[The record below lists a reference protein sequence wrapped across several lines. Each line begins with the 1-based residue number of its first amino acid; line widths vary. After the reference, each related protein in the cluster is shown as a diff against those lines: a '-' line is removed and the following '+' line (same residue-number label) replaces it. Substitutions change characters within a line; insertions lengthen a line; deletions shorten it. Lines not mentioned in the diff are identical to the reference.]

1 MKTQYNTWNKNLWK
15 HTLSNESGF
24 SLIEIMIVVMI
35 MGILIGLVG
44 PKVMSSFSRAKVDTT
59 RVQMKQIA
67 TTLKNYRLDCNLYPT
82 TDQGLDALVTKPT
95 GGTDCKN
102 YAPGGYMNKLPKDGW
117 DKDFLYSS
125 DGTTFEIKS
134 YGADMKEGGKDYDAD
149 IIVTDTD

>member
-1 MKTQYNTWNKNLWK
+1 MKQQNQHRAHRLLT
-15 HTLSNESGF
+15 NEAGF

-44 PKVMSSFSRAKVDTT
+44 PKVMSSFARAKADTT
-59 RVQMKQIA
+59 KVQMKQIA

-82 TDQGLDALVTKPT
+82 TDQGLEALLAAPT
-95 GGTDCKN
+95 TGNTCRN
-102 YAPGGYMNKLPKDGW
+102 FAPGGYMNKLPKDAW

-134 YGADMKEGGKDYDAD
+134 LGADMKEGGKDYDAD

>member
-1 MKTQYNTWNKNLWK
+1 MKTTTHHHHAKALRNRFLN
-15 HTLSNESGF
+15 NEAGF

-59 RVQMKQIA
+59 KVQMKQVA
-67 TTLKNYRLDCNLYPT
+67 TTLKNYRLDCNLYPS
-82 TDQGLDALVTKPT
+82 TDQGLEALSTAPANNA
-95 GGTDCKN
+95 CRN
-102 YAPGGYMNKLPKDGW
+102 YAPGGYINKLPKDAW

-134 YGADMKEGGKDYDAD
+134 LGADMKEGGTDYDAD
-149 IIVTDTD
+149 IIVTDQD